1 MTGVVLYASLVG
13 FGFFTGGAAG
23 LLGVGGGI
31 MMVPF
36 LTLVAGVSQ
45 HAAQA
50 TSLLVVLPTAV
61 VATIVL
67 HRRGVGDPA
76 LALRFGAIGAVGGVV
91 GALLALAVGS
101 VFGARVGAGLLARIR
116 ERPLKIVFGLFLV
129 AVAVLL
135 LFK

>member
-1 MTGVVLYASLVG
+1 MTGVVLYAALVA

-50 TSLLVVLPTAV
+50 TSLLVVLPTAI

-67 HRRGVGDPA
+67 HRKGIGDAA
-76 LALRFGAIGAVGGVV
+76 LALRFGAVGAAGGIV
-91 GALLALAVGS
+91 GALLALALPGHLLRLI
-101 VFGARVGAGLLARIR
+101 FAGFLA
-116 ERPLKIVFGLFLV
+116 VV
-129 AVAVLL
+129 AVRLVRDGVTSR
-135 LFK
+135 

>member
-1 MTGVVLYASLVG
+1 MSGVVLYASLVA

-31 MMVPF
+31 MMIPF

-50 TSLLVVLPTAV
+50 TSLLVVLPTAI

-67 HRRGVGDPA
+67 HRKGVGDPA
-76 LALRFGAIGAVGGVV
+76 LALRFGAIGAVGGVA
-91 GALLALAVGS
+91 GALLALDPPGHLLRLIFAAFLAV
-101 VFGARVGAGLLARIR
+101 VAIR
-116 ERPLKIVFGLFLV
+116 LV
-129 AVAVLL
+129 RDGVTSR
-135 LFK
+135 

>member
-31 MMVPF
+31 MMIPF

-67 HRRGVGDPA
+67 HRKGVGDPA

-91 GALLALAVGS
+91 GALLALALPGQ
-101 VFGARVGAGLLARIR
+101 LLRLIFAA
-116 ERPLKIVFGLFLV
+116 FLLVV
-129 AVAVLL
+129 AVRLVRDGVTSG
-135 LFK
+135 